1 MSQQSLITFEPSDSP
16 FEAIYVDIT
25 HRCQMACA
33 NCYLPNRVIPDMDV
47 EKLYDVLRNLPG
59 KTDIRLIGG
68 EPTLR
73 NDLVSI
79 VRTIVDLGHRPMLI
93 TNGLKL
99 SDLEYCKDLKEAG
112 LAYAQISLNGFN
124 DDSIYKIIDKM
135 ECAKQKM
142 SAIENCDQV
151 GIGVAVSTILIKNIN
166 DHLFSEIINYMKKFK
181 KSTRVNFR
189 NVGDLGR
196 SMAGEIDNL
205 TFDDL
210 ISLTSKET
218 NVSMDEIKKYMSSP
232 NQIRFPYKIGAKR
245 SETIWIKLTDWQ
257 NYPLGVIDRE
267 MIIKNSVKGRISQE
281 FKLVPFFEH
290 VKLNEF
296 GY

>member
-1 MSQQSLITFEPSDSP
+1 LDPQSIITFEPSESP

-33 NCYLPNRVIPDMDV
+33 NCYLPNRLIPDMDV
-47 EKLYDVLRNLPG
+47 DRLYDVLRDLPA

-73 NDLVSI
+73 SDLIDIIKSI
-79 VRTIVDLGHRPMLI
+79 SDLGHRPMLI

-99 SDLEYCKDLKEAG
+99 SNLQYCEELKEAG
-112 LAYAQISLNGFN
+112 LAYAQISLNGFD

-135 ECAKQKM
+135 NCAQDKM
-142 SAIENCDQV
+142 RAIENCDQV

-166 DHLFSEIINYMKKFK
+166 EHLVSKILTYMKKFK

-196 SMAGEIDNL
+196 SMASEIDNL

-210 ISLTSKET
+210 IQLTSQET
-218 NVSMDEIKKYMSSP
+218 NVSADEIKKYMSSP
-232 NQIRFPYKIGAKR
+232 NQIRFPYKIGPKR

-267 MIIKNSVKGRISQE
+267 VIIKNSVKGRISQD